1 MSDNRYSAAAWPEGS
16 RSPARWPR
24 GRTLPAQPTA
34 GANDGLGPR
43 VSSCAPSRITRQECD
58 WSQGSTRL
66 RLPVYCLRAFGD
78 NIVGVRSGRGE
89 KVTKAEL
96 VAAVAQKTGF
106 KKVDADKA
114 VDAVFE
120 AIRELSQGGA
130 VAVTGFGKFASKERG
145 PKKGR
150 NIRTGEAIVV
160 PPR

>member
-1 MSDNRYSAAAWPEGS
+1 M
-16 RSPARWPR
+16 
-24 GRTLPAQPTA
+24 
-34 GANDGLGPR
+34 
-43 VSSCAPSRITRQECD
+43 
-58 WSQGSTRL
+58 
-66 RLPVYCLRAFGD
+66 
-78 NIVGVRSGRGE
+78 
-89 KVTKAEL
+89 TKAEL

-120 AIRELSQGGA
+120 AIRQELSQGGA

-160 PPR
+160 PPRRAPVFTAGKTLKEAVAE